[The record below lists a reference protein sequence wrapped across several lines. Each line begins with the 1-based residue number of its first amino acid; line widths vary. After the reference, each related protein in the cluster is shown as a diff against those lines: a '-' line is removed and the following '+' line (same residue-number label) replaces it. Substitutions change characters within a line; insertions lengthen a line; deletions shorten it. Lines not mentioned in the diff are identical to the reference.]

1 MDMYQ
6 AAVLAALVFTVPGF
20 LLGWVSGLKAPWA
33 AAASLPVSFGVY
45 GLAAWLLG
53 QMGLRYDLASATVM
67 WALLMVIAL
76 IWRGS
81 FLVVGRKRARRWAA
95 RRPVGAPAAGE
106 GTGRETANQV
116 EAGALSASDPP
127 LTGSTAAH
135 DPDAATVV
143 TLPAEDVTGAPSV
156 GAPGA
161 SGAVAAGERRESF
174 WRRWWTGDGRRGSLL
189 DPVWLLPAAGVLTGM
204 YLFISKGLGF
214 FEEVPRGIENIF
226 QGWDVHWHA
235 SVVRWIMDAGV
246 ADPTRM
252 GELQNIET
260 QAQMYYP
267 TAWHAGTY
275 LLVEILGVS
284 PIAAINLSSIVLPG
298 LALPLSVALIAWRM
312 VGNRGLT
319 AQIAAGIGAIAV
331 FASPVLFW
339 VGHYVGAWP
348 YLAAVAVSGIVLALF
363 MLVPY
368 RPVAA
373 LAAALSLAGMIQ
385 LHPAAATIA
394 VLAVA
399 LWWLFRLLW
408 APARKARTWGGRIGY
423 RLRDLGLLAAAGLA
437 GVVILLPQILSGA
450 ESTEEVA
457 SFSAEED
464 VTRAESWEKAFTM
477 YTRHVDAFTEYD
489 PTLLL
494 WVAGIGAVA
503 LLVWRRNLWAPA
515 FYLLS
520 VWMTANSL
528 KAFEQPWGDWLNIV
542 GSLHYSTAHRLV
554 MPVALFTFAAAG
566 VGVAV
571 LIRLISL
578 APVKKW
584 ATGSAVV
591 SVVLALL
598 AGWGTAAWATRD
610 AVEEGAHWSI
620 TAPRLDGR
628 MVSEVDL
635 RAFDWLARQPHAY
648 DGMIMG
654 EPADGHGWMYAY
666 NGLPSVMRHYLWPT
680 SGRGSATDLLYW
692 HADLLGVGNHG
703 DPTQENNVDRA
714 AEELGVNFYFLSPW
728 SFWAFQEPNWAM
740 LDGLWHAPG
749 ATAVYQDQNVTIF
762 AVNDAFTD
770 EELAQMR
777 APGNSPQPLPPVPTR
792 GELGIAES
800 PAEVDEPYFHRPT
813 TPDQGGPNPI
823 PTPGN
828 PNLEQDPL
836 EIPAT
841 RP

>member
-53 QMGLRYDLASATVM
+53 QTGLRYDLASATVV
-67 WALLMVIAL
+67 WALLMLLAL
-76 IWRGS
+76 AWRGC
-81 FLVVGRKRARRWAA
+81 FLVVGRRRSRRRAA
-95 RRPVGAPAAGE
+95 REPALVAGGGAGPR
-106 GTGRETANQV
+106 TGNQV
-116 EAGALSASDPP
+116 EAGALSVSDPP
-127 LTGSTAAH
+127 LTGSSAARG
-135 DPDAATVV
+135 PDAATVV
-143 TLPAEDVTGAPSV
+143 TLPAEDATGAFATPPAD
-156 GAPGA
+156 AP
-161 SGAVAAGERRESF
+161 GAVAAGERRESF

-189 DPVWLLPAAGVLTGM
+189 DPVWLLPAVGVLTGI
-204 YLFISKGLGF
+204 YLFISKGLSF
-214 FEEVPRGIENIF
+214 FEEVPHGIENIF

-235 SVVRWIMDAGV
+235 SVIRWIMDAGV

-260 QAQMYYP
+260 HAQMYYP

-275 LLVEILGVS
+275 LLVEILGIS

-363 MLVPY
+363 MAVPY
-368 RPVAA
+368 RPLAA

-385 LHPAAATIA
+385 LHPAAATIV

-399 LWWLFRLLW
+399 LWWLLRLLW

-423 RLRDLGLLAAAGLA
+423 RLRDLGLLAVTGLV

-477 YTRHVDAFTEYD
+477 NTRHVDAFTEYD

-494 WVAGIGAVA
+494 WGAGIGAVA

-528 KAFEQPWGDWLNIV
+528 QAFGEPWGDWLNIV

-554 MPVALFTFAAAG
+554 MPVALFAFAAAG

-584 ATGSAVV
+584 AIGSTVV

-610 AVEEGAHWSI
+610 VVEEGAHWSV
-620 TAPRLDGR
+620 TASRLDGR

-635 RAFDWLARQPHAY
+635 RAFDWLAQQPHAY

-680 SGRGSATDLLYW
+680 SDPDSATELLYW

-703 DPTQENNVDRA
+703 DPAQANRVDEA
-714 AEELGVNFYFLSPW
+714 AKELGVNFYVLSPW
-728 SFWAFQEPNWAM
+728 SFWAFQEPNWVM

-749 ATAVYQDQNVTIF
+749 TTAVYQDQNVTIF
-762 AVNDAFTD
+762 AVNQAFTD

-777 APGNSPQPLPPVPTR
+777 ASGNSPQPLPPVPTH
-792 GELGIAES
+792 GELGIAGTPGE
-800 PAEVDEPYFHRPT
+800 ADEPYFHRPT
-813 TPDQGGPNPI
+813 VPDQGGPDPVQ
-823 PTPGN
+823 TPGN

>member
-6 AAVLAALVFTVPGF
+6 AAAAAALVFTVPGF
-20 LLGWVSGLKAPWA
+20 LLGWISGLKAPWA
-33 AAASLPVSFGVY
+33 AAASVPVSFGVY

-53 QMGLRYDLASATVM
+53 QVGLRYDLRSVLVIWT
-67 WALLMVIAL
+67 LLLVIAL
-76 IWRGS
+76 VWRACFFTVS
-81 FLVVGRKRARRWAA
+81 RRRAA
-95 RRPVGAPAAGE
+95 RRAGDFPPRLRTPDDPAPGAAPVVVLPE
-106 GTGRETANQV
+106 QTAV
-116 EAGALSASDPP
+116 GGPPGSDPP
-127 LTGSTAAH
+127 TAPSAGEETRVVTVPAAKATATAAVPSGSTAA
-135 DPDAATVV
+135 
-143 TLPAEDVTGAPSV
+143 G
-156 GAPGA
+156 GG
-161 SGAVAAGERRESF
+161 SF
-174 WRRWWTGDGRRGSLL
+174 WRRWWNGDGRRGSLL
-189 DPVWLLPAAGVLTGM
+189 DPVWLLPAAGVLVGV
-204 YLFISKGLGF
+204 YLFLQKGLEF
-214 FEEVPRGIENIF
+214 FEDVPHGIENIF
-226 QGWDVHWHA
+226 QGWDVHWHG
-235 SVVRWIMDAGV
+235 SVIRWIMDTGV

-260 QAQMYYP
+260 NAQMYYP

-275 LLVEILGVS
+275 LLVEVLGVS

-298 LALPLSVALIAWRM
+298 LALPLSVALIAWRL

-348 YLAAVAVSGIVLALF
+348 YLAAIAVSGIVLALF

-368 RPVAA
+368 RPLAA

-385 LHPAAATIA
+385 LHPAAATTV
-394 VLAVA
+394 VLGLL
-399 LWWLFRLLW
+399 LWWLLRLLW
-408 APARKARTWGGRIGY
+408 VPARRARTWAGRIGV
-423 RLRDLGLLAAAGLA
+423 RLRDVGLLAATGLV

-450 ESTEEVA
+450 DSTEEVA

-464 VTRAESWEKAFTM
+464 VTRAEAWEKAFTM
-477 YTRHVDAFTEYD
+477 DTRHVDAFTEYD

-494 WVAGIGAVA
+494 WIAGIGGVA
-503 LLVWRRNLWAPA
+503 LLVWRVNLWAPA

-520 VWMTANSL
+520 VWLTANAL
-528 KAFEQPWGDWLNIV
+528 RPFDEPWGDWLNLV

-571 LIRLISL
+571 IIRLISL
-578 APVKKW
+578 GPVKKW

-591 SVVLALL
+591 SVVLALV

-610 AVEEGAHWSI
+610 EVREGAEWSI
-620 TAPRLDGR
+620 TASRLDGR
-628 MVSEVDL
+628 MVSDVDL
-635 RAFDWLARQPHAY
+635 RAFDWLAQQPGAY

-680 SGRGSATDLLYW
+680 VPRDSATDLLYW

-703 DPTQENNVDRA
+703 DPTQENDVDRA
-714 AEELGVNFYFLSPW
+714 AQELGVNYYFLSPW
-728 SFWAFQEPNWAM
+728 SFWAFQEPNWVM

-749 ATAVYQDQNVTIF
+749 TTPVYQDQNVTIF
-762 AVNDAFTD
+762 AVNQAFTD
-770 EELAQMR
+770 EELEQLR
-777 APGNSPQPLPPVPTR
+777 APGNSPEPLPPLPTR
-792 GELGIAES
+792 GELGLAEG
-800 PAEVDEPYFHRPT
+800 PEDVDRPFFHRPT
-813 TPDQGGPNPI
+813 TPDQGGPGSVE
-823 PTPGN
+823 TPGN
-828 PNLEQDPL
+828 PDRPPQP